1 LYTISVTTNFRAGHQ
16 LKLTSITEPYHIHD
30 WIVEAAVGGQCLEDN
45 GLLFD
50 FNKLKK
56 ILDGIVCWFDGTKLE
71 DCPCFENI
79 NTSAENIAR
88 YIYES
93 IKNQLPKRISLLYV
107 EVTETPDCRARYSEK
122 LSV

>member
-1 LYTISVTTNFRAGHQ
+1 M
-16 LKLTSITEPYHIHD
+16 TESHHIHD
-30 WIVEAAVGGQCLEDN
+30 WIVEAAIGNQSLGKS

-56 ILDGIVCWFDGTKLE
+56 ILDGIVCWLDGTKLE

-79 NTSAENIAR
+79 NTSAENIAKH
-88 YIYES
+88 IYNS
-93 IKNQLPKRISLLYV
+93 TKDKLPKRIDLLYV
-107 EVTETPDCRARYSEK
+107 EVTETPGCKARYSEK